1 MIGLLIIEQCYNHLR
16 GKKITHSVK
25 PLKLFFFLSEKN
37 KTVKLREK
45 EKEKKSIMDNLKE
58 VNGYLSNIM

>member
-16 GKKITHSVK
+16 GKKK
-25 PLKLFFFLSEKN
+25 YPLYKTNKTFFFLIEKN

-45 EKEKKSIMDNLKE
+45 EKEKKSNMDNLKE
-58 VNGYLSNIM
+58 VSGYLSNIM